1 MRVII
6 SNNCVGCG
14 ACSEIGI
21 EVFDIWND
29 YAIVNPYKV
38 EGREDICID
47 AALICPVCAIKII
60 I

>member
-29 YAIVNPYKV
+29 YAVVNPYKV

-47 AALICPVCAIKII
+47 AALI
-60 I
+60 